1 MSQPMQPSWWSRNW
15 KWFVPVGCLTTLLLF
30 ATAIVV
36 IASLVF
42 GVMKS
47 SDAYALAL
55 ARAKAHPAV
64 IESLGSPINEGF
76 FTGGNINV
84 NGPSGD
90 AELSIPISGPKG
102 SATIFVEARK
112 SAGQWSFSKLLVEVE
127 GSNERI
133 DLLAEPDAASGN

>member
-15 KWFVPVGCLTTLLLF
+15 KWFVPVGCLTTLLFF
-30 ATAIVV
+30 AAAVMV

-47 SDAYALAL
+47 SDAYVLAL
-55 ARAKAHPAV
+55 ARAKASPAV
-64 IESLGSPINEGF
+64 IERLGVPIKEGF
-76 FTGGNINV
+76 FAGGNINV
-84 NGPSGD
+84 NGPSGE

-102 SATIFVEARK
+102 SATIFLEARK
-112 SAGQWSFSKLLVEVE
+112 SAGQWSFGKLLVEVK

-133 DLLAEPDAASGN
+133 DLLAEPDAADSN